1 MMSSGHV
8 IFLFFCASWLCF
20 FWEELATVAE
30 LFQFFIS
37 HLWSVNYSAPAP
49 NTPRNVPSPVI
60 SDLPTAKPNE

>member
-1 MMSSGHV
+1 MSFSSSSVLPGYASSGK
-8 IFLFFCASWLCF
+8 SWPL
-20 FWEELATVAE
+20 LDTVAE